1 MHLQYMLYIHIYYII
16 ARRIS
21 KTATLTVEIKKAL
34 IGSNIKDILQI
45 IKIFT
50 LKLNCTIETY

>member
-1 MHLQYMLYIHIYYII
+1 MLYIHIYYII

-45 IKIFT
+45 IKIFI